1 MVFCPRQPKPQQSLV
16 SKKTITV
23 TVRMSEEL
31 HASLREL
38 GETMNIEADS
48 YLYRWILESFVETV
62 QDEDDP
68 PALPALTTLA
78 RRLVRGKKEHHAKEK
93 DD

>member
-1 MVFCPRQPKPQQSLV
+1 
-16 SKKTITV
+16 
-23 TVRMSEEL
+23 MSEEL
-31 HASLREL
+31 HAALREL

-62 QDEDDP
+62 QDKENP

-78 RRLVRGKKEHHAKEK
+78 RRLVQGKKEHHAKEQ